1 MQPEKVLPTRQSL
14 LSRLRSWDNQDSWR
28 EFFDSYWQL
37 IYQVA
42 RKAGFN
48 DAEAQDV
55 VQETLLS
62 VAQQMPGFKYD
73 RTAGR
78 FKGWLLQ
85 IARRRIADQFR
96 KRYRT
101 ATNLGGEAIEGRT
114 SVDDLEALAD
124 GSATPLDEIWDVEW
138 KAHMAEVAVE
148 RVKKRVKATQ
158 FQMFDL
164 SVLKGWPIGKVSEA
178 LGVSKTQVYLA
189 RQRVGAL
196 VKKEAKRLAAEGA

>member
-14 LSRLRSWDNQDSWR
+14 LSRLRDWENQDSWR
-28 EFFDSYWQL
+28 EFFDTYWQL

-96 KRYRT
+96 KRYR
-101 ATNLGGEAIEGRT
+101 IEG
-114 SVDDLEALAD
+114 
-124 GSATPLDEIWDVEW
+124 
-138 KAHMAEVAVE
+138 
-148 RVKKRVKATQ
+148 
-158 FQMFDL
+158 
-164 SVLKGWPIGKVSEA
+164 
-178 LGVSKTQVYLA
+178 
-189 RQRVGAL
+189 
-196 VKKEAKRLAAEGA
+196 